1 MRNVALEAGLLCLLL
16 GWDLGPV
23 KVINDA
29 DDFFAFLI
37 EKDDDQSFCDRR
49 PW

>member
-1 MRNVALEAGLLCLLL
+1 VRNVALEAGLLCLLL

-23 KVINDA
+23 KMIND